1 VKTVAAITAVLLVA
15 IAMPI
20 VAQDQKPAVPAP
32 NATMKVQLVLSRY
45 QGEKKISSLP
55 YTLTVSTDERRSN
68 TGRAGLRLGAQ
79 VPITTMVR
87 EGSDEKARLVPSV
100 QYRDVGT
107 NIDCLVNALDDG
119 RFRLELTIED
129 SSVDTSP
136 ATNTT
141 HPAFKSFRTN
151 DQMILRDGQSAQYST
166 ATDKLSGE
174 VWKVDVT
181 VNVVK

>member
-87 EGSDEKARLVPSV
+87 EGSDEKARLVVRRETWEDLRS
-100 QYRDVGT
+100 RDV
-107 NIDCLVNALDDG
+107 
-119 RFRLELTIED
+119 E
-129 SSVDTSP
+129 
-136 ATNTT
+136 
-141 HPAFKSFRTN
+141 
-151 DQMILRDGQSAQYST
+151 
-166 ATDKLSGE
+166 
-174 VWKVDVT
+174 
-181 VNVVK
+181 